1 MEIYILD
8 RIENGIA
15 AIENSDKAMMYV
27 SASRLPEG
35 AKSGDCF
42 TFEKGKFFPAP
53 EISKKRR
60 TEIKNLL
67 DKIVS
72 EKQDSYAKL

>member
-8 RIENGIA
+8 RIENGVA

-27 SASRLPEG
+27 SAGRLPEG

-42 TFEKGKFFPAP
+42 TFEKGSFFPAP
-53 EISKKRR
+53 EVTEKRR
-60 TEIKNLL
+60 AEIKGLL
-67 DKIVS
+67 DKIIA
-72 EKQDSYAKL
+72 EK

>member
-8 RIENGIA
+8 RIENGVA

-42 TFEKGKFFPAP
+42 TFEKGNFIPAP
-53 EISKKRR
+53 EVSEKRR
-60 TEIKNLL
+60 TEINSLL
-67 DKIVS
+67 SKIIA
-72 EKQDSYAKL
+72 EK

>member
-15 AIENSDKAMMYV
+15 AIENSDKAMMFV

-35 AKSGDCF
+35 SKSGDCF
-42 TFEKGKFFPAP
+42 TFEKGNFFPAP
-53 EISKKRR
+53 EVAKKRR
-60 TEIKNLL
+60 TEIKDLL
-67 DKIVS
+67 NKIVA
-72 EKQDSYAKL
+72 EK

>member
-8 RIENGIA
+8 RIENGVA

-42 TFEKGKFFPAP
+42 TFEKGCFFFDP
-53 EISKKRR
+53 EETEKRR
-60 TEIKNLL
+60 KEIKNLL
-67 DKIVS
+67 DEIITK
-72 EKQDSYAKL
+72 K